1 MLERRSLGAMGDR
14 TKDGQG
20 FVAAVDVGSTML
32 RCHIYDVETAIR
44 GSAAA
49 KVVTHSPL
57 PGVFE
62 IDPEHLWK
70 TFVDTISSAIDA
82 ASLHASDI
90 KALGISTQR
99 GTFTTWDR
107 STGKVYHNFM
117 SWKDTR
123 AEGLCHEW
131 NKSLRMMALRLSA
144 RLLHWVTRRPR
155 FLVAS
160 ILRFEPGL
168 AVMRLLWVLQNIPGL
183 QEATQAGK
191 VLMGTVDTFLLWRL
205 TGGKVHATDPSNAC
219 ITGIFDPF
227 TMEWSQLI
235 IDMLGIPTSLLPR
248 VLNTSGIFGHADSKI
263 LGAAIPI
270 ACMIGDQQASSFG
283 DCCFDEGDVK
293 CTMGTGTFFNV
304 NTGGIPY
311 ASTSGIYP
319 VVGWK
324 INDVVTYLAEG
335 SSYDTGTAITWA
347 EELGLLK
354 EPMESST
361 LAASVPSSNGVFFVP
376 AFSGLQAPVNDAYAT
391 SGFLGITPS
400 TRRAHLVRAILESL
414 AFQAKQVY
422 EMMAREVYVAPT
434 KLRFNGG
441 VARNDFLLQL
451 MADMLERPLVR
462 AKHHDTSALG
472 AAFLAGLALGIWS
485 STDELK
491 KLRQDGSESEPSA
504 ERSAAYRPVFEQW
517 RRAVK
522 RFLHWHLPK
531 AAP

>member
-1 MLERRSLGAMGDR
+1 MPKRRSLGAMGDR

-32 RCHIYDVETAIR
+32 RCHIYDVKTAIR

-70 TFVDTISSAIDA
+70 TFVDTIRSAIDA

-123 AEGLCHEW
+123 AERLCHEW

-248 VLNTSGIFGHADSKI
+248 VLNTRQ
-263 LGAAIPI
+263 
-270 ACMIGDQQASSFG
+270 IGDQQASSFG
-283 DCCFDEGDVK
+283 DCCFDEGDIK

-304 NTGGIPY
+304 NTGGVPY

-361 LAASVPSSNGVFFVP
+361 LATSVPSSNGVFFVP
-376 AFSGLQAPVNDAYAT
+376 AFSGLQAPVNDAYAA

-400 TRRAHLVRAILESL
+400 TRRGHLVRAILESL

-422 EMMAREVYVAPT
+422 EMMATEVYVAPT
-434 KLRFNGG
+434 KMRFNGG
-441 VARNDFLLQL
+441 VAKNDFLLQL
-451 MADMLERPLVR
+451 LADMLERPLVR

-485 STDELK
+485 STEELK

-504 ERSAAYRPVFEQW
+504 ERLAAYRPVFEQW